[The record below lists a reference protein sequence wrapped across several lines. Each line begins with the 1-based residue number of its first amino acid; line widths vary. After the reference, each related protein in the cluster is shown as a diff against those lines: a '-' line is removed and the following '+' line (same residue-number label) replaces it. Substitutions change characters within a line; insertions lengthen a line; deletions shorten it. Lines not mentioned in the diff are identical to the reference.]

1 MASVPLDSA
10 ICQLMANTHQSL
22 NSSAD
27 NAKKSV
33 VINGKQLVETNV
45 HRIQYRFSE
54 AVADNHQ
61 LGESSLVD

>member
-10 ICQLMANTHQSL
+10 ICQLMANTHQSSI
-22 NSSAD
+22 SSAD
-27 NAKKSV
+27 NAKKFV
-33 VINGKQLVETNV
+33 VFDGKRFVETNV

-54 AVADNHQ
+54 AAADNHR